1 MSQHFEMTDA
11 TPLACS
17 VIVIQSY
24 AKVASTLL
32 HFTNQIG
39 VLKGSIDHKL
49 QYLRTPIRYLGT
61 CTHFCQFLPLSLYSY
76 QITVMEVTLEI
87 VLHVWEMR
95 LVDDVVLSILY
106 YPVNGTF
113 HNL

>member
-1 MSQHFEMTDA
+1 VEMSQHFEMTDA

-39 VLKGSIDHKL
+39 VLKGSIGHKL
-49 QYLRTPIRYLGT
+49 QYLRTPIRYLYS
-61 CTHFCQFLPLSLYSY
+61 FLPISTIVFVFLSDYGHGGYPGDS
-76 QITVMEVTLEI
+76 TTCMGDEV
-87 VLHVWEMR
+87 
-95 LVDDVVLSILY
+95 
-106 YPVNGTF
+106 G
-113 HNL
+113 

>member
-1 MSQHFEMTDA
+1 MEMSQHFEMTDA

-39 VLKGSIDHKL
+39 LLKGSIDDRPTL
-49 QYLRTPIRYLGT
+49 QSTNVHTNKIGKY
-61 CTHFCQFLPLSLYSY
+61 
-76 QITVMEVTLEI
+76 
-87 VLHVWEMR
+87 
-95 LVDDVVLSILY
+95 
-106 YPVNGTF
+106 
-113 HNL
+113 

>member
-61 CTHFCQFLPLSLYSY
+61 CTHFSLSLSDYG
-76 QITVMEVTLEI
+76 
-87 VLHVWEMR
+87 HGG
-95 LVDDVVLSILY
+95 
-106 YPVNGTF
+106 YPGDSTTCMGDKVG
-113 HNL
+113 